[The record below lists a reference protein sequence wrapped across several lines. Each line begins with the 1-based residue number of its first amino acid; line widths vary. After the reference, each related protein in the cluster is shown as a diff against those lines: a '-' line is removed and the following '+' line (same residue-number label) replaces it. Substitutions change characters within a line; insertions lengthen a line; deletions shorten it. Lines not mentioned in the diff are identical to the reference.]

1 MEDFLT
7 FLIVLIFF
15 IGPALRKLFEGQ
27 QGNVPRKN
35 RSREEVKKYLE
46 RMRALQEQSAALY
59 EEPVVAEVEEEKAS
73 WQTENRFSSYEEK
86 ESNFDRISQAVEQ
99 DVVQHVAE
107 HIDNIHPSMEQAV
120 VEGTTTTTTS
130 TNKKARLEELI
141 LENKRFNDIQRAF
154 VLSEIFN
161 KPKSLTQDI

>member
-1 MEDFLT
+1 MQDFLT

-27 QGNVPRKN
+27 QANVPRKN

-46 RMRALQEQSAALY
+46 RMRALQEQTAALY
-59 EEPVVAEVEEEKAS
+59 EEPVLEEEEEEKPS
-73 WQTENRFSSYEEK
+73 WQQENRFSSYDNNDN
-86 ESNFDRISQAVEQ
+86 NFDRISQAVEQ
-99 DVVQHVAE
+99 DVSQHVAQ
-107 HIDNIHPSMEQAV
+107 HINSIHPSMEEAV
-120 VEGTTTTTTS
+120 EEGTS
-130 TNKKARLEELI
+130 EVIKKARLEELI

>member
-35 RSREEVKKYLE
+35 RSREEVRKYLE
-46 RMRALQEQSAALY
+46 RMRALQEQTASLY
-59 EEPVVAEVEEEKAS
+59 EEPVVLEVQEEEKPS
-73 WQTENRFSSYEEK
+73 WQEENRFSSYEN
-86 ESNFDRISQAVEQ
+86 SSFDRISQTVEQ
-99 DVVQHVAE
+99 DVSQHVAE
-107 HIDNIHPSMEQAV
+107 HISSIHPSMDEAV
-120 VEGTTTTTTS
+120 EEGTS
-130 TNKKARLEELI
+130 EVNKKARLEELI

-154 VLSEIFN
+154 VLSEVFS